1 MLHRRTIPVRF
12 PKLLCLRAM
21 PIGTALAKGHTHLV
35 TEETTELK
43 LESRIESIARAADVA
58 AQVVRRLGF
67 NEEAAFGIDMAVRE
81 AVTNAVLHGN
91 QKDETKTVDI
101 TFRGSNQMLEI
112 TVRDR
117 GTGFNLSNVPDPTD
131 PQNLMKTSG
140 RGILFMRTFMDEVE
154 YSHHAEG
161 GTVVRMTK
169 RK

>member
-1 MLHRRTIPVRF
+1 
-12 PKLLCLRAM
+12 M
-21 PIGTALAKGHTHLV
+21 PTGTALGKATPSV

-58 AQVVRRLGF
+58 AQVVHRFGF

-91 QKDETKTVDI
+91 KQDETKAVDVV
-101 TFRGSNQMLEI
+101 FSGSNQMIEI

-117 GTGFNLSNVPDPTD
+117 GEGFDLSSVPDPTD